1 MIIVQAI
8 PSCGVMTSMIN
19 GGHPTKHEMDEAFV
33 LFMIGITKVHY
44 VRKYDS
50 MDKTYIYILFNHT
63 IVHTK
68 TCLER

>member
-8 PSCGVMTSMIN
+8 PSFGVMTSMIN

-50 MDKTYIYILFNHT
+50 MDKTYIYIYYSITQSYTQKH
-63 IVHTK
+63 V
-68 TCLER
+68 